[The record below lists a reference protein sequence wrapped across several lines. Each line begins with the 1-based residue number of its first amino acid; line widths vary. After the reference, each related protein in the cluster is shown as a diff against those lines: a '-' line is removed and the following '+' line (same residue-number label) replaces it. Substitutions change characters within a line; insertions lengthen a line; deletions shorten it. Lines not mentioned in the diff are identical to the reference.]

1 MEIRYPHIVKS
12 FQIDERKLI
21 EAEKQLNKEIDDALA
36 ELSSKPAC
44 ALQGKQCTFCDV
56 RQFCEKFWKQK
67 NLELMIN
74 DVQGKFVDIEITV
87 IGTPNQYGFEGK
99 TRDDDEVMVVFSKN
113 TSKLHA
119 SVQDGQ
125 NIRILSVSVKG
136 NEILIKPRT
145 EIFTLSDQSHHR

>member
-1 MEIRYPHIVKS
+1 MKRYRIHLVLCTGTACVSNNAFNRKETLESEVK
-12 FQIDERKLI
+12 KH
-21 EAEKQLNKEIDDALA
+21 
-36 ELSSKPAC
+36 
-44 ALQGKQCTFCDV
+44 
-56 RQFCEKFWKQK
+56 
-67 NLELMIN
+67 NL
-74 DVQGKFVDIEITV
+74 
-87 IGTPNQYGFEGK
+87 
-99 TRDDDEVMVVFSKN
+99 DDEVMVVFSKN